1 MTEHKATPEHWVAG
15 RYDWSH
21 ADTEALHGDPAFRCI
36 MELRDRVEALEA
48 AARPTV
54 EDSLTVPADSLAG
67 RQPWAA
73 CFRGVILLPPPDCAD
88 PDFWIAERIYEMGLA
103 DGKNATTGTAPV
115 TRDRAKDA
123 AVPSHSL
130 MEEVV
135 DAITDASA
143 AYGTADE
150 PARAAIL
157 AVADWFE
164 QQGSHTTAARLRQE
178 VG

>member
-1 MTEHKATPEHWVAG
+1 
-15 RYDWSH
+15 
-21 ADTEALHGDPAFRCI
+21 
-36 MELRDRVEALEA
+36 VEALEA
-48 AARPTV
+48 AQRPTV

-73 CFRGVILLPPPDCAD
+73 MSFRGAMLLPPIDCAD
-88 PDFWIAERIYEMGLA
+88 PDLWIAERIYEMGLA
-103 DGKNATTGTAPV
+103 DGKNATTGNTAPV
-115 TRDRAKDA
+115 TRDRADDA
-123 AVPSHSL
+123 PASSDSL
-130 MEEVV
+130 VEEVV

-157 AVADWFE
+157 AIADWSE
-164 QQGSHTTAARLRQE
+164 QQGLRTAADWLRQE